1 MRNQIYPPPP
11 PPPCGKSS
19 LTLRKHLRRFV
30 FAAAVLF
37 ILAACEPPGPPVTP
51 PADKSFTTTVSGTV
65 TVTEKGVSTALKGVN
80 VSALVDKKVVKTV
93 QTDAGGKY
101 SLVVT
106 HKGSFTLS
114 IRAAGYVGQSL
125 PIKTKER
132 TLTRNIALV
141 KAVASTTV
149 RGKVTAP
156 DGTALKG
163 VSISVKDRPEI
174 SPVTT
179 GADGNYRNL
188 VVPHSGSFTLTA
200 SKNGYAEKTA
210 ALTTRNTSAVQDFTL
225 TLIGTLAFE
234 SPQIRKSKMLVITN
248 PNPAASG
255 TYMTQTYTNKLLY
268 EGKAVTAGVVYSITG
283 KPAGITNEI
292 TVDPTSGEVSFG
304 KPLYDKMTPPVPPSA
319 TVPPSPVGPQTV
331 TVQAAYQ
338 GKTASYT
345 FTVTDHFSPR
355 RYHSSVVLDSDIYV
369 IGGEI
374 RSSRISVGAPI
385 TTAIQSNEVWRS
397 GDGGLTWDQ
406 VAGAGSERFPDRNAH
421 GSVVLGNDI
430 YVIAGLGGGLG
441 TSERDDVW
449 KSSNKGKSWTRTAA
463 GVTFPMD
470 DSFASAVLNNIIL
483 IMGGVNR
490 TSTSSSDLND
500 IYKSSN
506 GASWSPTRTAASPGT
521 VFSPR
526 SNAGSVVLGSGSAA
540 EVYLIGGYQSAV
552 PAAPGTPA
560 VPAADLNDV
569 WKSGDG
575 VSWTHVNRTI
585 PATTTP
591 PTPAVV
597 PTKFPVRSGHTAV
610 AVKDAAGGDILY
622 VIGGRIQGSNQKR
635 DVWKSVDR
643 GVNWTRVTA
652 GAQFGGRSSHSSV
665 VLDGVLYVI
674 GGDTAGRFYND
685 VWKSAD
691 GATWENVHKN

>member
-1 MRNQIYPPPP
+1 M
-11 PPPCGKSS
+11 
-19 LTLRKHLRRFV
+19 
-30 FAAAVLF
+30 LF
-37 ILAACEPPGPPVTP
+37 ILAACEPPGPTVTP
-51 PADKSFTTTVSGTV
+51 TPTADKSFTTTISG
-65 TVTEKGVSTALKGVN
+65 TVTEKGGGTPLEGAN
-80 VSALVDKKVVKTV
+80 ISALAGKSAVKPV
-93 QTDAGGKY
+93 QTGADGKY

-132 TLTRNIALV
+132 TLTRNIVLE
-141 KAVASTTV
+141 KAVESTTV

-156 DGTALKG
+156 DGTPLKG
-163 VSISVKDRPEI
+163 VSISVKDRPDV

-179 GADGNYRNL
+179 GADGTYRNL

-200 SKNGYAEKTA
+200 AKNGYAEKTA
-210 ALTTRNTSAVQDFTL
+210 ALTTRNTSAVQNFTL
-225 TLIGTLAFE
+225 TLVGTLAFE
-234 SPQIRKSKMLVITN
+234 SPQVRKSKILVITN
-248 PNPAASG
+248 PNPAAPG

-292 TVDPTSGEVSFG
+292 TVDPTTGEVSFG

-319 TVPPSPVGPQTV
+319 TVPPPPVGPQMV

-355 RYHSSVVLDSDIYV
+355 MNHTSVVLGSDIYV

-374 RSSRISVGAPI
+374 RSSSTSVSGSSI
-385 TTAIQSNEVWRS
+385 TIITALQSDEVWRS

-406 VAGAGSERFPDRNAH
+406 VAGAGSDRFPERRSH

-430 YVIAGLGGGLG
+430 YVIAGLGGSFG
-441 TSERDDVW
+441 TSERNDVW

-470 DSFASAVLNNIIL
+470 YYFASAVLNNAIL
-483 IMGGVNR
+483 IMAGLRQTPFG
-490 TSTSSSDLND
+490 DLND
-500 IYKSSN
+500 IYKSNN
-506 GASWSPTRTAASPGT
+506 GASWSPVTTTGT
-521 VFSPR
+521 VFPARYGAS
-526 SNAGSVVLGSGSAA
+526 SVVLGSGSAA
-540 EVYLIGGYQSAV
+540 EVYLIGGSAR
-552 PAAPGTPA
+552 ASSSS
-560 VPAADLNDV
+560 LNDV
-569 WKSGDG
+569 WKSSDG
-575 VSWTHVNRTI
+575 ASWNHVNS
-585 PATTTP
+585 ATGT
-591 PTPAVV
+591 
-597 PTKFPVRSGHTAV
+597 TKFPVRSGHTAV

-622 VIGGRIQGSNQKR
+622 VIGGRIQGSNRRR

-652 GAQFGGRSSHSSV
+652 AAQFGRRANHSSV
-665 VLDGVLYVI
+665 VQGGALYVI
-674 GGDTAGRFYND
+674 GGYSGSSHND
-685 VWKSAD
+685 VWKSTD